1 MKKIE
6 AIIFDWDMVLCD
18 SADLQVAA
26 EQQTATE
33 MGVDIAAF
41 EWSKFKGWGRTLIAA
56 EVFDDKSPEI
66 GKEYRERVVDTT
78 CNILEEQ
85 NLQPIDGTVEFLD
98 YMRWRVGKLAVATSS
113 NRRIY
118 DASVSH
124 FGMQDYFR
132 TSAAHFE
139 CIDNKPKPGPYIEVM
154 HRLDVRPENTLIIED
169 SHSGINA
176 GRYAQAKVLAIP
188 TTLPEEELRATSGAQ
203 LVAEDFPH
211 AVHLLQPYLR

>member
-1 MKKIE
+1 MKRID

-18 SADLQVAA
+18 SADLQIAA

-33 MGVDIAAF
+33 MGVDIAAI

-56 EVFDDKSPEI
+56 EIFDDKRPEV
-66 GKEYRERVVDTT
+66 GEEYRERVVDTT

-85 NLQPIDGTVEFLD
+85 NLQPINGAVEFLD

-118 DASVSH
+118 DASIVH
-124 FGMQDYFR
+124 FDMQDYFR
-132 TSAAHFE
+132 TSVAHRE
-139 CIDNKPKPGPYIEVM
+139 CIDSKPKPGPYIEVM
-154 HRLDVRPENTLIIED
+154 RRLNVSPENTLVVED
-169 SHSGINA
+169 SHSGIDA
-176 GRYAQAKVLAIP
+176 GRYAWAKVLAIP
-188 TTLPEEELRATSGAQ
+188 TTLPEEELRTTSGAQ
-203 LVAEDFPH
+203 LVAEDFQH